1 MKNIVILVRQ
11 RGFEPPHLLAL
22 PPQDS
27 VSTVPPLPH
36 RLYSL
41 LRMGIIPIQYLKVAN
56 YPRNGLAYKAINAI
70 TNV

>member
-1 MKNIVILVRQ
+1 
-11 RGFEPPHLLAL
+11 
-22 PPQDS
+22 
-27 VSTVPPLPH
+27 
-36 RLYSL
+36 L